1 MQFMELITSNY
12 LINVS
17 FTSWFLAQ
25 VIKTLLTVIFT
36 KKVVFERLIGSGG
49 MPSSHAATVCALAVG
64 MAKKAGF
71 DSAEFAMA
79 IVLAAVVMY
88 DAMGVRRAAGEQA
101 KVINVVV
108 KHLNQKSGINI
119 PEESD
124 QITEDEKTIFN
135 IEKQV
140 KKLEYVSKL
149 KELLG
154 HTPTEVLAGAILGIL
169 VAVYFPFA

>member
-1 MQFMELITSNY
+1 MHNIELMTSNY

-17 FTSWFLAQ
+17 FIAWFSAQ

-64 MAKKAGF
+64 MAKKTGF
-71 DSAEFAMA
+71 DSPEFALA

-108 KHLNQKSGINI
+108 KHLSEKAGVNSTEDLG
-119 PEESD
+119 
-124 QITEDEKTIFN
+124 QITENEKTIFN

-149 KELLG
+149 KELVG
-154 HTPTEVLAGAILGIL
+154 HTPMEVLAGAILGIL
-169 VAVYFPFA
+169 VAVYFPFS